1 VPSDGLWSCVSMS
14 DRGLG
19 LSPSPTPRRMNSYA
33 NSKQFIT
40 VLHIR
45 TIVWRIGR
53 EGHVKTLS
61 TDRGSVFD
69 SGRLNELLNNPI
81 IKSKGCHVATPEWA
95 TWHQTIGHLTATCPN
110 QIRPQSANH
119 KPPRVQILFVQLPTN
134 ITVPRHLP
142 RDPYHASTT
151 RTTDVTLVPRV
162 THPVVT
168 RVTFQ
173 LVKMHA
179 KKPINA

>member
-1 VPSDGLWSCVSMS
+1 MS

-81 IKSKGCHVATPEWA
+81 IKSKGCHVAAPEWA

-134 ITVPRHLP
+134 ITVPRHHLTSQRHVSTVRP
-142 RDPYHASTT
+142 CHVAVRPAQSASKFSLFGSTN
-151 RTTDVTLVPRV
+151 RR
-162 THPVVT
+162 
-168 RVTFQ
+168 R
-173 LVKMHA
+173 
-179 KKPINA
+179 